1 MAIKTLNLKQLA
13 KYSENIYEAVN
24 KASKRAEQILKERN
38 YEKQMLLESLN
49 IEDDTAEVIIQ
60 TVEERE
66 QEVHPIDMAIEE
78 LLDGKLNV
86 EYEKEKPF

>member
-1 MAIKTLNLKQLA
+1 MAIKTLNLKQVA
-13 KYSENIYEAVN
+13 RHTENIYEAVN

-66 QEVHPIDMAIEE
+66 QEVHPVDMAIEE
-78 LLDGKLNV
+78 LLDGKLTV
-86 EYEKEKPF
+86 KYEKE